1 MHYNVGLIHD
11 PARGCVAGLQRTT
24 AIKRKQP
31 KTRRPKKKHHGKP
44 QPVGKPAATD
54 TVDSEPAA
62 APSPSAV
69 SPSAAPPPVRDT
81 AAAAVKR
88 PAPPQPSPAPARKA
102 TVKSV
107 QRPALPASVQ
117 PSEPKPAATPGL
129 ALRACDAVLDIARN
143 EPRRMLLWI
152 LGIYGGLWFVAAFSF
167 PSLPAVGYEMALRGH
182 EWPTG
187 PWSDPP
193 LAPWLTQIAALITG
207 GWTGS
212 QIVLSIGSALLA
224 LLLLWRLGA
233 GMIGRSGAT
242 LAVALTILIGC
253 FGAEILGYD
262 PAIAA
267 LPLSVAAVALYRRAV
282 LSTIRAPWIA
292 LGLVCGLLGNAEHA
306 GFALIL
312 VLVAHLLLTPEGRRQ
327 VLTPGPVLAAA
338 LAIAVL
344 TPHLLWL
351 AQPGAATAEGVGA
364 RIVAAFGFLSGQV
377 GLHLGLIGLAVLAAL
392 PRLPLQGEPAQ
403 LTLQAPS
410 GFDRSLI
417 LAAAFGPS
425 LLVAL
430 GSVVGWFSI
439 GATTGSALAAL
450 SGLAL
455 LMLLPPQFALRAP
468 RLAVVLWL
476 LVLVGAPFV
485 AIGSIYSRAY
495 GSGPLPTELY
505 PTRALSN
512 AMQAV
517 WKSRTTRQLDI
528 VTGSARQA
536 GFVALYASPRPSVFI
551 DADVAKSP
559 WISPQRLKQSG
570 TLVVWTTDEFARTDE
585 LPPPYRAALGEV
597 APVFG
602 TMVLPL
608 GRGKL
613 KAYGWAMIPPEG
625 VTVQGPAAVAPPV
638 TPPAAEV
645 PSSAQPSEPAD
656 AQQAPPSVSA
666 KPAPAGPSSP
676 ATPPA
681 AN

>member
-1 MHYNVGLIHD
+1 M
-11 PARGCVAGLQRTT
+11 
-24 AIKRKQP
+24 
-31 KTRRPKKKHHGKP
+31 
-44 QPVGKPAATD
+44 
-54 TVDSEPAA
+54 
-62 APSPSAV
+62 
-69 SPSAAPPPVRDT
+69 
-81 AAAAVKR
+81 
-88 PAPPQPSPAPARKA
+88 
-102 TVKSV
+102 
-107 QRPALPASVQ
+107 
-117 PSEPKPAATPGL
+117 
-129 ALRACDAVLDIARN
+129 LDILRN
-143 EPRRMLLWI
+143 EPRRLLLWI

-167 PSLPAVGYEMALRGH
+167 PSLPAVGIEMALRGR

-193 LAPWLTQIAALITG
+193 LAPWLTQIAALLTG

-212 QIVLSIGSALLA
+212 QIVLSVGSALLT

-233 GMIGRSGAT
+233 ATIGRSGAT

-253 FGAEILGYD
+253 FGAEVLGYD
-262 PAIAA
+262 PAVAA

-282 LSTIRAPWIA
+282 LGTTRAPWIG

-306 GFALIL
+306 GFALML

-327 VLTPGPVLAAA
+327 LLTPGPVLAAV

-351 AQPGAATAEGVGA
+351 GQSATAPVGVGA
-364 RIVAAFGFLSGQV
+364 RIVATFEFLLSQI
-377 GLHLGLIGLAVLAAL
+377 GLHLGLIILAVLAVL
-392 PRLPLQGEPAQ
+392 PRLPLQGAPAE
-403 LTLQAPS
+403 LTFERPG

-430 GSVVGWFSI
+430 GSVFGWFSV
-439 GATTGSALAAL
+439 GTTTGSALAAL

-455 LMLLPPQFALRAP
+455 LLLLPPQFVLRAP
-468 RLAVVLWL
+468 RLAVVVWL
-476 LVLVGAPFV
+476 FVLVGAPFV

-505 PTRALSN
+505 PARALSN

-517 WKSRTTRQLDI
+517 WKSRTTRPLDI

-536 GFVALYASPRPSVFI
+536 GFVALYASPRPSVLI
-551 DADVAKSP
+551 DADLAKSP

-570 TLVVWTTDEFARTDE
+570 ALVVWTTDEFPRTDD
-585 LPPPYRAALGEV
+585 LPPPYRAALGHV
-597 APVFG
+597 TPAYG

-608 GRGKL
+608 GRNKL

-625 VTVQGPAAVAPPV
+625 ETAQAPAAPDR
-638 TPPAAEV
+638 
-645 PSSAQPSEPAD
+645 AQPSI
-656 AQQAPPSVSA
+656 APPPPPSTA
-666 KPAPAGPSSP
+666 AP
-676 ATPPA
+676 
-681 AN
+681 N

>member
-1 MHYNVGLIHD
+1 M
-11 PARGCVAGLQRTT
+11 PSAAAEQR
-24 AIKRKQP
+24 
-31 KTRRPKKKHHGKP
+31 
-44 QPVGKPAATD
+44 
-54 TVDSEPAA
+54 PAA
-62 APSPSAV
+62 AP
-69 SPSAAPPPVRDT
+69 
-81 AAAAVKR
+81 
-88 PAPPQPSPAPARKA
+88 
-102 TVKSV
+102 
-107 QRPALPASVQ
+107 
-117 PSEPKPAATPGL
+117 GL
-129 ALRACDAVLDIARN
+129 VLRACDTVLDILRN

-167 PSLPAVGYEMALRGH
+167 PSLPAVGYEMALRGR

-187 PWSDPP
+187 PWSNPP
-193 LAPWLTQIAALITG
+193 LAPWLTQIAGLLTG

-212 QIVLSIGSALLA
+212 QIVLSVGSALLT

-233 GMIGRSGAT
+233 AMLGRSGAT

-253 FGAEILGYD
+253 FGAEVLGYD

-282 LSTIRAPWIA
+282 LGTTRAPWIW

-312 VLVAHLLLTPEGRRQ
+312 TLVAHLLLTRQGRRQ
-327 VLTPGPVLAAA
+327 LLSSGP
-338 LAIAVL
+338 AIAAGLAVML
-344 TPHLLWL
+344 LAPHLSWL
-351 AQPGAATAEGVGA
+351 AQPDDTAAPVGIWS

-377 GLHLGLIGLAVLAAL
+377 GLHLGLIALAVLAAL
-392 PRLPLQGEPAQ
+392 PRLPLQGEPAE
-403 LTLQAPS
+403 LNIDAPS

-425 LLVAL
+425 LLIAL
-430 GSVVGWFSI
+430 AHVLGWFSI

-455 LMLLPPQFALRAP
+455 LMLLPPHFALRAP

-495 GSGPLPTELY
+495 GNGPLPAELY
-505 PTRALSN
+505 PARALSN

-517 WKSRTTRQLDI
+517 WKSRTTKPLDI

-536 GFVALYASPRPSVFI
+536 GFVALYASPRPSVFV
-551 DADVAKSP
+551 DADVKKSP
-559 WISPQRLKQSG
+559 WINPQRLKQSG
-570 TLVVWTTDEFARTDE
+570 TLAVWSTDEFPRTDD
-585 LPPPYRAALGEV
+585 LPPPYRAALGDV
-597 APVFG
+597 SPVYG

-625 VTVQGPAAVAPPV
+625 VTLQAPAAPAASPQPAP
-638 TPPAAEV
+638 PPAA
-645 PSSAQPSEPAD
+645 
-656 AQQAPPSVSA
+656 
-666 KPAPAGPSSP
+666 G
-676 ATPPA
+676 
-681 AN
+681 N